1 VWSSVSSSQRI
12 LCLWLNR
19 LSTDR
24 VARQSHETAPLV
36 VFGKRGNLDLL
47 LAVDAQAQRLGLTAG
62 LALAQARAMHPA
74 LAAMPED
81 QAGDAHLLD
90 AIADWCQRYTP
101 LVAVDPPDG
110 ILLDI
115 GGCAHLFGGEAKLRD
130 DLLARVTGFGLSG
143 RAAIATTI
151 GTAWAAARFSDAAI
165 TESKSARECLAP
177 LPLAALRL
185 APDKVAALARLGLK
199 RIGDILDLPRAPLAA
214 RFGTDLLRQLDRALG
229 REDEPLTPRLPV
241 PPYVAERNFH
251 EPIAREEDVLA
262 TVERLAARLQTTLT
276 ARGDGARRLELA
288 LFRTDGLVKRIAAG
302 TSRPA
307 RDPQAIRALFVER
320 LAALGDEIDPG
331 FGFDLA
337 RLSVLVAEPCPDE
350 QIGLGT
356 RAALASEASG
366 QRGHSISAR
375 AGHSPELGSSA
386 REDQAE
392 LDRLVDRL
400 SARLGRRRVSRLVAN
415 DSHIPELAATA
426 MPAQIKTEPGW
437 DAFRRFHAETGMS
450 PRPLR
455 LLAKPEPIDE
465 VMALVP
471 DGPPLRFRWRRALH
485 EVVAAEGPERISG
498 DWWSEQGWP
507 LAPLASATRADEPG
521 SGEYPARALLESS
534 RWPLAS
540 ATRDYFRIEDKTGLR
555 FWLFRSGLY
564 RDVIPGQSPPRWFL
578 HGMYA

>member
-12 LCLWLNR
+12 LSLWLER

-24 VARQSHETAPLV
+24 IARQWREASSPLV

-47 LAVDAQAQRLGLTAG
+47 LAVDAAAERLGLTAG
-62 LALAQARAMHPA
+62 LALAQARAMHPTLTA
-74 LAAMPED
+74 IPED
-81 QAGDAHLLD
+81 QAADARLLD
-90 AIADWCQRYTP
+90 AIADGCQRYTP

-115 GGCAHLFGGEAKLRD
+115 GGCAHLFGGEEKLRD
-130 DLLARVTGFGLSG
+130 DLLARMTRFGFSA
-143 RAAIATTI
+143 RAAIAATI
-151 GTAWAAARFSDAAI
+151 GAASAVARFGDAAM
-165 TESKSARECLAP
+165 TVDANRDEREGLAP

-185 APDKVAALARLGLK
+185 PDETVTALARLGLK

-214 RFGTDLLRQLDRALG
+214 RFGADLLRQLDRAFG

-241 PPYVAERNFH
+241 APYVAEKSFH

-262 TVERLAARLQTTLT
+262 SVERLAARLKTALA

-288 LFRTDGLVKRIAAG
+288 LFRTDGVVKRVAAG
-302 TSRPA
+302 TSRPV

-337 RLSVLVAEPCPDE
+337 RLSVLNAEPCPDE

-356 RAALASEASG
+356 
-366 QRGHSISAR
+366 
-375 AGHSPELGSSA
+375 P
-386 REDQAE
+386 EDQAE

-400 SARLGRRRVSRLVAN
+400 SARLGRRRVSRLVARG
-415 DSHIPELAATA
+415 SHIPELAAA
-426 MPAQIKTEPGW
+426 AVPAQAMTELGW
-437 DAFRRFHAETGMS
+437 DAFRRFRADTGLS

-455 LLAKPEPIDE
+455 LLAKPEPIAD
-465 VMALVP
+465 VFALVP
-471 DGPPLRFRWRRALH
+471 DGPPVRFRWRRALH
-485 EVVAAEGPERISG
+485 EVVSAEGPERIEG
-498 DWWSEQGWP
+498 AWWS
-507 LAPLASATRADEPG
+507 DEG
-521 SGEYPARALLESS
+521 SPA
-534 RWPLAS
+534 
-540 ATRDYFRIEDKTGLR
+540 RDYFRVEDKTGLR
-555 FWLFRSGLY
+555 FWLFRAGLY
-564 RDVIPGQSPPRWFL
+564 RDLASSLPRWFL